1 MSGYRR
7 FPGSYLV
14 AAFGALPL
22 LAALPLRA
30 QVFTVEAEHV
40 EKHYTEFAPTH
51 VKYPEQPMN
60 QLGRETLIR
69 FMQAEQGFAM
79 RPLPIAN
86 LNLHANGHMDPTGD
100 KYVDLLH
107 QKGTSAKP
115 GDRLVVTDIKI
126 NEKTIELDLNGG
138 FQHKHRILRH
148 ISIGM
153 DPVNSVPL
161 ANDNGQQPTGS
172 RITLVFEERVPNLNG
187 EQLEGLLKPMIDFGV
202 KSPAEAFAE
211 TLPPFLRTAIEQHR
225 VLVGMNRDMVVYAK
239 GQPVRKVRETG
250 EDGKLYEIWI
260 YGEAP
265 QPVEFVRLEGS
276 FVAEVKLAKVGEAME
291 VRNQNEMGD
300 YWGNQP
306 VVATNQREIKLGDQ
320 TQADRSA
327 ENAPRQ
333 APTLRKPGE
342 ELPQDSDKN
351 NPAGSMQPVKMPP
364 DLQRPGDPGYHPTV
378 SAQPEQG
385 SGSDSQQQGQ
395 AGSSASGASQS
406 QPQSGGGT
414 KSKDSSKGSQ
424 NAPSPSQPTS
434 TNTDSGPNPLD
445 KPQ

>member
-1 MSGYRR
+1 MPGYRR
-7 FPGSYLV
+7 SARFPLW
-14 AAFGALPL
+14 AAFCVLPL
-22 LAALPLRA
+22 LAASPLRA

-51 VKYPEQPMN
+51 VRYPEQPLN

-69 FMQAEQGFAM
+69 FMQSEQGFAM

-115 GDRLVVTDIKI
+115 GDRVVVTDIKI
-126 NEKTIELDLNGG
+126 HDKSIELDLNGG
-138 FQHKHRILRH
+138 FEHKHKFLRH

-153 DPVNSVPL
+153 DPVNTVPL
-161 ANDNGQQPTGS
+161 ASDDGQPMTGS
-172 RITLVFEERVPNLNG
+172 RLTLVFEERVPDLNG
-187 EQLEGLLKPMIDFGV
+187 EQLEALIKPMIDFGV

-211 TLPPFLRTAIEQHR
+211 TLPPFLRSAIEQHR

-239 GQPVRKVRETG
+239 GQPIRKVRETG
-250 EDGKLYEIWI
+250 EDGKLSEIWI

-265 QPVEFVRLEGS
+265 QPVEFVRFEGTYVMS
-276 FVAEVKLAKVGEAME
+276 DELARVGEAIV

-306 VVATNQREIKLGDQ
+306 VVATNQHEIRLGDA
-320 TQADRSA
+320 TDTDRSA

-342 ELPQDSDKN
+342 QLPDDTDKN

-378 SAQPEQG
+378 SAQPD
-385 SGSDSQQQGQ
+385 SGTAQPQ
-395 AGSSASGASQS
+395 APASGT
-406 QPQSGGGT
+406 QPQSGSGNSSTNG
-414 KSKDSSKGSQ
+414 SKQ
-424 NAPSPSQPTS
+424 SQPKSSQSSSS
-434 TNTDSGPNPLD
+434 TTDQGPNPLD